1 MEYALGYMLGFLFI
15 PSVIFFIICLIGLIL
30 SLFNKR

>member
-1 MEYALGYMLGFLFI
+1 MEYALGYMLGFLFV
-15 PSVIFFIICLIGLIL
+15 PSVIFGIICILGLIL